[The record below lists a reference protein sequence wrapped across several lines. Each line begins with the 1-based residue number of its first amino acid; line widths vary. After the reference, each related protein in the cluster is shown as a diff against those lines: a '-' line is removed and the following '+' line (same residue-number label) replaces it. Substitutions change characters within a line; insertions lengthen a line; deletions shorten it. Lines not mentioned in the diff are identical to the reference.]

1 MDELDKSI
9 LRELQKDARVPF
21 RKIAEANQ
29 ISIGTVHNRLK
40 KLKKNGILKG
50 YVPILD
56 NQKLGYTI
64 IALIY
69 ISVEG
74 GHLQDIKEK
83 LQEFNEVNVIF
94 QTSGIYD
101 IVLISRFQNMID
113 FSDFNNKISKL
124 QYMKSEVN
132 LVLETLK
139 DEWLVAPL

>member
-1 MDELDKSI
+1 M
-9 LRELQKDARVPF
+9 
-21 RKIAEANQ
+21 
-29 ISIGTVHNRLK
+29 
-40 KLKKNGILKG
+40 
-50 YVPILD
+50 PILD

-139 DEWLVAPL
+139 DEWHVAPL